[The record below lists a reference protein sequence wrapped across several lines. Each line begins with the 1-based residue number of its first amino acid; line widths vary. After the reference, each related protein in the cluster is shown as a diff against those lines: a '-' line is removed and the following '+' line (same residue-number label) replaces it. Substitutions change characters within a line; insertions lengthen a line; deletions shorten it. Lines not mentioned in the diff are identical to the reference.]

1 MYIVLLIFQFGVF
14 PFTFLFPNDPGFIQ
28 WKLTYYYGLFGV
40 ALVISGFVSKKGL
53 IGLIKPGGI
62 EMPEFIWPRI
72 DVYYSVIFLL
82 LAIVNAGFV
91 LFMTETQWVNF
102 RLFVDF
108 PVLVFYTIIVSL
120 LVSKDIIKHEKKIA

>member
-40 ALVISGFVSKKGL
+40 ALMISGFVSKKGI
-53 IGLIKPGGI
+53 IGLVKPRGI
-62 EMPEFIWPRI
+62 EMPVFIWPKI
-72 DVYYSVIFLL
+72 DVYYSVVFLL
-82 LAIVNAGFV
+82 LAIVNAWFV
-91 LFMTETQWVNF
+91 LFMTEDQWVNF
-102 RLFVDF
+102 HLFGDF

-120 LVSKDIIKHEKKIA
+120 LVSKEIVKYEKKVA